1 MCLFE
6 HSKSNIRYST
16 LKLFNKFEQRTTN
29 NENPTK
35 HPITDNHQPIAMKIE
50 TTPIQDLVIINPTV
64 FEDERG
70 YFMESFNQQRLQEAG
85 INIHFIQDNQ
95 SLSKRGTLRGL
106 HYQNPP
112 FAQTKLVRVL
122 QGEIMDVVV
131 DLRKASP
138 TFGQHH
144 TLVLSAENNKQL
156 LIPQGFAH
164 GFSVLSETAVVMY
177 KCDQFYNKASEGGI
191 RFDDPA
197 LNIDWGIDLKT
208 AIVSEKDLELPGIA
222 ECNSG
227 F

>member
-1 MCLFE
+1 M
-6 HSKSNIRYST
+6 N
-16 LKLFNKFEQRTTN
+16 
-29 NENPTK
+29 
-35 HPITDNHQPIAMKIE
+35 IE
-50 TTPIQDLVIINPTV
+50 TTPIQDLVIIKPVV
-64 FEDERG
+64 FEDDRG
-70 YFMESFNQQRLQEAG
+70 YFMESFNQQSLQEAG
-85 INIHFIQDNQ
+85 ININFVQDNQ
-95 SLSKRGTLRGL
+95 SFSKRGTLRGL

-122 QGEIMDVVV
+122 QGEIMDVAV
-131 DLRKASP
+131 DIRKNSP
-138 TFGQHH
+138 TYGQHFAIQ
-144 TLVLSAENNKQL
+144 LSAENNKQL

-164 GFSVLSETAVVMY
+164 GFSVLSETAVVLY

-208 AIVSEKDLELPGIA
+208 AIVSEKDLELPGIT